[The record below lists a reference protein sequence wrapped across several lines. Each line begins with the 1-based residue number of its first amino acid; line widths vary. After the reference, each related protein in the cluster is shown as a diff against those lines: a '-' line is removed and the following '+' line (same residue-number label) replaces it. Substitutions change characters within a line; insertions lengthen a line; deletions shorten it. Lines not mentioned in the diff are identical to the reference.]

1 MLVASCTRPVKEPSV
16 AGAFYPSEPE
26 ELRRMVKGYL
36 DAAKPATAEGE
47 LILAFA
53 PHAGYIYSGGVA
65 AYTYKALKTRNIK
78 RIILLGPSHHS
89 LFKGVSVYR
98 EGYMK
103 TPLGLL
109 EIDERLAESLINEE
123 KDARFYPD
131 AFRKEHS
138 LEVQFPFIQE
148 ALGNVKIV
156 PILVGM
162 LTKESFD
169 FITER
174 LTEILKSDPQTI
186 LLVSTD
192 LSHYHGYD
200 EAREMDNLVINDILN
215 LSTEAL
221 ERDLRSKRG
230 EMCGSY
236 PAIIGLSVARRV
248 GATHGVLLKYANSG
262 DTAGRMDSVVGYAS
276 IAILKSSLTPEERT
290 TLLNLARETVFTY
303 VKSGKVPDVDIR
315 DRRLLANGATFVTL
329 YKRGH
334 RLRGCIGNII
344 PVMPLYKSVIRNAVA
359 AASRD
364 PRFRPVAPDELDEI
378 DVEVTVLS
386 PLERIGDI
394 DEITIGKHGL
404 YIEKDGR
411 SGILLPQVAT
421 EFHWTKEE
429 FLRAVSEKAGLPPDA
444 WKTAI
449 LYRFTAEIIN

>member
-1 MLVASCTRPVKEPSV
+1 N
-16 AGAFYPSEPE
+16 
-26 ELRRMVKGYL
+26 
-36 DAAKPATAEGE
+36 AANPAVPRGD
-47 LILAFA
+47 LIVAFA

-65 AYTYKALKTRNIK
+65 AYTYKAVKTRKIK

-103 TPLGLL
+103 TPLGML
-109 EIDERLAESLINEE
+109 EIDDGLAGSLINEE

-138 LEVQFPFIQE
+138 LEVQLPFIQE
-148 ALGNVKIV
+148 ALGRVKIV

-162 LTKESFD
+162 LTKDSFD
-169 FITER
+169 FITHR
-174 LTEILKSDPQTI
+174 LTEILRSDSQTI
-186 LLVSTD
+186 LIVSTD
-192 LSHYHGYD
+192 LSHYHSY
-200 EAREMDNLVINDILN
+200 EKAREMDNLVIEDILN
-215 LSTEAL
+215 LSVEAL

-236 PAIIGLSVARRV
+236 PAIIGLSVARML

-262 DTAGRMDSVVGYAS
+262 DTAGRKDSVVGYAS
-276 IAILKSSLTPEERT
+276 IVILKSNLTPEERA
-290 TLLNLARETVFTY
+290 TLLNLARETVKSY
-303 VKSGKVPDVDIR
+303 VKTGRVPEPEIS
-315 DRRLLANGATFVTL
+315 DRRLLANGAAFVTL

-359 AASRD
+359 AATRD
-364 PRFRPVAPDELDEI
+364 PRFRPVEPEELDEI

-386 PLERIGDI
+386 PLERISDI
-394 DEITIGKHGL
+394 SEIIIGRHGL
-404 YIEKDGR
+404 YIEKEGR

-444 WKTAI
+444 WKTAT